1 MTPLFLPEVDP
12 HAFFEKQASIAKMPD
27 DDTKWPAHVL
37 SNLHQQLPFLS
48 QYEVD
53 LSLQRVEPEA
63 GFAFGHALLMAKNDP
78 AAATESKNPQNMIK
92 IPVIIADRQLQPF
105 HTFELSGNVYPLT
118 SERIEAALLNPA
130 VFEGPARQP
139 HRQKSLIDQMYPPYQ
154 QRQGFGRTVGAG
166 TSSMGVTKL
175 SSASRESLEADLGEM
190 SGHLGAVDYKN
201 QSRKAAKRKLQ
212 ARIEDLEQ
220 PRSRSHAERTMN
232 QAKAGFAV
240 GGLAGG
246 LLGFNRKMGPVKG
259 GAIGGGIGAGLGALE
274 AQRES
279 SKKRHAKSEERKRG
293 FYGRTRDAK
302 YRDKLIQRSLDG
314 AGKRASAPNPRPRGS
329 NARDTTKRR
338 ANVAHMIG
346 TGIGLGAG
354 LGYAPGALR
363 AMKAEG
369 VLRSSKKFKR
379 LADQAAAAKAGAR
392 KALSSTQRQYLS
404 GRAKELGDTAKDMLR
419 DASATHRSDA
429 KKSALKGALVGGA
442 ATSAVGLPSVY
453 FQEKGAQA
461 DAFTMDPERLRTIA
475 KLRSRETEDRYQ
487 TQKGLGGRMKSN
499 LKNLALPVG
508 AGLAAAGI
516 RGGLAAQ
523 KGGLK
528 AMKAGAKKGM
538 KEGLLTSGAISAA
551 NIGLKERGLAK
562 RQQQRAEI
570 GMPRVGT
577 LEDPKAVK
585 AASAFKNPY
594 VAMGTLGAGAM
605 GTRSLMKNKNQ
616 MIQDM
621 RDRRSGKIDSAE
633 LKRRMKEYAG
643 SAAIDAAVGGGLG
656 VGGTAAVK
664 KLAVPQIKHV
674 ADEAGGF
681 MDRKVRDAAREAM
694 KEVDKSMDDKVYKIN
709 AAMAQQVDDIDR
721 RVEKQIRNAVPNM
734 AGGAR
739 DAAAEQARQA
749 KEGIG
754 SRLKNMFRSREDKWR
769 DIADAPPT
777 APAS

>member
-105 HTFELSGNVYPLT
+105 HTFELGGNVYPLT
-118 SERIEAALLNPA
+118 SERVEAALLNPA

-175 SSASRESLEADLGEM
+175 SSA
-190 SGHLGAVDYKN
+190 
-201 QSRKAAKRKLQ
+201 
-212 ARIEDLEQ
+212 
-220 PRSRSHAERTMN
+220 
-232 QAKAGFAV
+232 
-240 GGLAGG
+240 
-246 LLGFNRKMGPVKG
+246 
-259 GAIGGGIGAGLGALE
+259 
-274 AQRES
+274 
-279 SKKRHAKSEERKRG
+279 
-293 FYGRTRDAK
+293 
-302 YRDKLIQRSLDG
+302 
-314 AGKRASAPNPRPRGS
+314 PNPRPRGS
-329 NARDTTKRR
+329 NARDTTQRR

-392 KALSSTQRQYLS
+392 KAFSGTQRQYLS
-404 GRAKELGDTAKDMLR
+404 ARARELGDTAKEMLR
-419 DASATHRSDA
+419 DASEMHRSDA
-429 KKSALKGALVGGA
+429 KKSALKGALIGGGV
-442 ATSAVGLPSVY
+442 TSAAGLPGVY

-461 DAFTMDPERLRTIA
+461 DAFTMDPDRLRTIA
-475 KLRSRETEDRYQ
+475 KLRGRETEDRYQ
-487 TQKGLGGRMKSN
+487 AQKGLGGRLKSN

-508 AGLAAAGI
+508 AGLAVAGV
-516 RGGLAAQ
+516 RGGFGAR

-528 AMKAGAKKGM
+528 AIQAGAKKGM
-538 KEGLLTSGAISAA
+538 KQGLITSGAISAA

-577 LEDPKAVK
+577 LEDPQAVK
-585 AASAFKNPY
+585 SASVLKNPY

-605 GTRSLMKNKNQ
+605 GTRSLLKNKNQ

-621 RDRRSGKIDSAE
+621 RDRRSGKIDSNE
-633 LKRRMKEYAG
+633 FKRRVKEYAG

-664 KLAVPQIKHV
+664 KLAVPQIKRV
-674 ADEAGGF
+674 ADEAGTF
-681 MDRKVRDAAREAM
+681 MDRKARDAAREAM
-694 KEVDKSMDDKVYKIN
+694 KEVDKTLDKKVDKIN
-709 AAMAQQVDDIDR
+709 EAMGQHVSDIDK
-721 RVEKQIRNAVPNM
+721 RVERQVRNAVPNM
-734 AGGAR
+734 AAGAR
-739 DAAAEQARQA
+739 EAAAEQARQA
-749 KEGIG
+749 KAGVG
-754 SRLKNMFRSREDKWR
+754 ARLKNMFRKREDKWR